1 MILLDEKGLHAILRC
16 AKIIFLEIDTYY
28 ESSPLRCIKI
38 SKDRVYI
45 CCYVV

>member
-28 ESSPLRCIKI
+28 ESSPPYLL
-38 SKDRVYI
+38 SMFFDV
-45 CCYVV
+45 